1 MPPKQKHA
9 RKSPHVPGQAQG
21 YFLQETRLLAR
32 ALEAEQGSFVSL
44 EVLDDVTVHAT
55 KGSLKVEQI
64 KSTTS
69 GANPIAD
76 RSVELWKTLANW
88 VEAVLAKEIDPDKTQ
103 FAIYVSAPVNANF
116 ASAFT
121 AAKSTADAK
130 AALAAARLELWGAA
144 PGYSKKSAVAKS
156 IAQFV
161 STFFDNEAIAVKIV
175 TSFSVEK
182 GSGAPTV
189 DLRSLIARM
198 TPPEL
203 IEDTLVH
210 SLGVVKKRVES
221 LLEQT
226 KPAIISVDELRT
238 EILSFIRV
246 RDREKIL
253 TSFAPSPTPL
263 QIKLDREIRTY
274 VQQLEIVN
282 SDEDDILRAIN
293 DYLMAAVD
301 RVEWGKRGHVH
312 ATSFYEFE
320 KSLTRA
326 WSNLKGTCEIEHANK
341 DEAARGKLLLLKCGM
356 HSTCLQGADV
366 PDHFVP
372 GSFHRLSDTEAI
384 GWHPKYKDELKK
396 LRAKKKS

>member
-1 MPPKQKHA
+1 MPPKPKPT

-44 EVLDDVTVHAT
+44 EVLDDVAVHAT
-55 KGSLKVEQI
+55 KGSLKVEQT

-76 RSVELWKTLANW
+76 RAVELWKTLANW
-88 VEAVLAKEIDPDKTQ
+88 VEAVLANEIDADKTQ
-103 FAIYVSAPVNANF
+103 FTIYVSAPVTGSIAASF
-116 ASAFT
+116 AAAASDT
-121 AAKSTADAK
+121 DAKSV
-130 AALAAARLELWGAA
+130 LVAARIELWGAA
-144 PGYSKKSAVAKS
+144 PGYSKKRAVSKS
-156 IAQFV
+156 IAPFV
-161 STFFDNEAIAVKIV
+161 STVFNNEAISVKIV
-175 TSFSVEK
+175 KAFSLET
-182 GSGAPTV
+182 GSGSPMT
-189 DLRSLIARM
+189 DLRSLVTRM

-210 SLGVVKKRVES
+210 SLGVVRKRVGT
-221 LLEQT
+221 LLEQR
-226 KPAIISVDELRT
+226 KPAMVSVDEMRT
-238 EILSFIRV
+238 EILSFIRA

-293 DYLMAAVD
+293 DYLRAAVD

-312 ATSFYEFE
+312 ATSFDEFE

-326 WSNLKGTCEIEHANK
+326 WGNLRGTCEIEHASK
-341 DEAARGKLLLLKCGM
+341 DEATRGKLLLLKCGT
-356 HSTCLQGADV
+356 HSTRLQGADV

-372 GSFHRLSDTEAI
+372 GSFHRLSDSETI
-384 GWHPKYKDELKK
+384 GWHPKFKDELKK
-396 LRAKKKS
+396 FRAKKKS